1 MDTTEN
7 YQAQVDSDF
16 EEEVR
21 DELHTFEVHVGNMRV
36 DGADK
41 DGMLELFNAGLD
53 RLMNLR
59 NSVDKPLFD
68 LLLRRMENYVGDLSE
83 PTDDQLSD
91 IDAFLDVMHGVLDG
105 EIGGEINEAEFFRSL
120 PVRRPADLEDF
131 RALDLEILVVDANK
145 TGARIV
151 QRELV
156 NCGYRVSLANRSFEA
171 LELAIRTRPD
181 MIVSSGVLDE
191 MSGVDLG
198 AALAVVQPTETIP
211 FALLTSS
218 KDASLK
224 RLPENAVVIKKGSGF
239 SEGFANAVEKFGIA

>member
-1 MDTTEN
+1 M
-7 YQAQVDSDF
+7 
-16 EEEVR
+16 
-21 DELHTFEVHVGNMRV
+21 
-36 DGADK
+36 
-41 DGMLELFNAGLD
+41 
-53 RLMNLR
+53 
-59 NSVDKPLFD
+59 
-68 LLLRRMENYVGDLSE
+68 
-83 PTDDQLSD
+83 
-91 IDAFLDVMHGVLDG
+91 
-105 EIGGEINEAEFFRSL
+105 
-120 PVRRPADLEDF
+120 RRPADLEDF

-156 NCGYRVSLANRSFEA
+156 NCGYRVSLANRSFDA

-224 RLPENAVVIKKGSGF
+224 RLPENAVVIK
-239 SEGFANAVEKFGIA
+239 

>member
-1 MDTTEN
+1 MDTIEN

-21 DELHTFEVHVGNMRV
+21 DELHKFEVHIGNLRV
-36 DGADK
+36 DGAET
-41 DGMLELFNAGLD
+41 DGILVAFNAGID
-53 RLMNLR
+53 RLMMVR
-59 NSVDKPLFD
+59 SSVDKPLFD
-68 LLLRRMENYVGDLSE
+68 LLLRRMENYLIDLTA
-83 PTDDQLSD
+83 PTDDQVSD
-91 IDAFLDVMHGVLDG
+91 IETFLDVMHGVLDG
-105 EIGGEINEAEFFRSL
+105 EIGGEVNEAEFFRSL

-131 RALDLEILVVDANK
+131 RALDLEILVVDTNK

-156 NCGYRVSLANRSFEA
+156 NCGYRVSLANRSFDA

-181 MIVSSGVLDE
+181 MIIASGVLDE

-198 AALAVVQPTETIP
+198 SALAVIQTTESIP

-218 KDASLK
+218 DDASLK
-224 RLPENAVVIKKGSGF
+224 RLPDSVAIMKKGSSF
-239 SEGFANAVEKFGIA
+239 SDDFANALERFGIA

>member
-1 MDTTEN
+1 MDTIEN

-41 DGMLELFNAGLD
+41 DGILESFNAGLD

-68 LLLRRMENYVGDLSE
+68 LLLRRMENYVGDLSYT
-83 PTDDQLSD
+83 TDDQLSD
-91 IDAFLDVMHGVLDG
+91 INAFLDVMHGVLDG
-105 EIGGEINEAEFFRSL
+105 EIGGEINEAEFFHSL

-151 QRELV
+151 QRKLV
-156 NCGYRVSLANRSFEA
+156 NCGYRVSLANR
-171 LELAIRTRPD
+171 
-181 MIVSSGVLDE
+181 SSGVLDE

-224 RLPENAVVIKKGSGF
+224 RLPANAVVIK
-239 SEGFANAVEKFGIA
+239 

>member
-1 MDTTEN
+1 MDTIEN

-68 LLLRRMENYVGDLSE
+68 LLLRRMENYVGDLSD

-91 IDAFLDVMHGVLDG
+91 IDVMHGVLDG

-218 KDASLK
+218 NDASLK
-224 RLPENAVVIKKGSGF
+224 QLPENAVVIKKGSGF

>member
-1 MDTTEN
+1 MDTIEN

-21 DELHTFEVHVGNMRV
+21 DELHTFDLHVGNMRV

-41 DGMLELFNAGLD
+41 DGILESFNAGLD

-68 LLLRRMENYVGDLSE
+68 LLLRRMENYVGDLSYT
-83 PTDDQLSD
+83 TDDQLSD
-91 IDAFLDVMHGVLDG
+91 INAFLDVMHGVLDG
-105 EIGGEINEAEFFRSL
+105 EINEAEFFHSL

-156 NCGYRVSLANRSFEA
+156 NCGYRVSLANRSFDA

-224 RLPENAVVIKKGSGF
+224 RLPANAVVIK
-239 SEGFANAVEKFGIA
+239 

>member
-1 MDTTEN
+1 MDTIEN

-16 EEEVR
+16 EEEAR
-21 DELHTFEVHVGNMRV
+21 DELHAFEVHVGNMRV

-41 DGMLELFNAGLD
+41 DGILEVFRAGLD

-68 LLLRRMENYVGDLSE
+68 LLLRRMENYIGDLTD

-131 RALDLEILVVDANK
+131 RALDLEILVVDTNK

-181 MIVSSGVLDE
+181 MIISSGVLDE

-198 AALAVVQPTETIP
+198 SALAVVQTTESIP

-218 KDASLK
+218 NDASLK
-224 RLPENAVVIKKGSGF
+224 RLPKSAAIIKKGGGF
-239 SEGFANAVEKFGIA
+239 SDDFADALEKFGIA

>member
-1 MDTTEN
+1 MDTIEN

-21 DELHTFEVHVGNMRV
+21 DELHTFDLHVGNMRV

-41 DGMLELFNAGLD
+41 DGILESFNAGLD

-68 LLLRRMENYVGDLSE
+68 LLLRRMENYVGDLSD

-105 EIGGEINEAEFFRSL
+105 EINEAEFFHSL

-131 RALDLEILVVDANK
+131 RALDLEIIVVDASK

-156 NCGYRVSLANRSFEA
+156 NCGYRVSLANRSFDA

-198 AALAVVQPTETIP
+198 AARAVVQPTETIP

-224 RLPENAVVIKKGSGF
+224 RLPANAVVIK
-239 SEGFANAVEKFGIA
+239 